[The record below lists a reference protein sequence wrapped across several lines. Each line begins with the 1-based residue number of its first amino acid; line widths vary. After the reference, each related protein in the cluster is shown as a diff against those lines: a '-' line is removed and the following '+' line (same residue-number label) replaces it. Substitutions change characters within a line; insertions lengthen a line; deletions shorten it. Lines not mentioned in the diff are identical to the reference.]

1 MITLPRPAA
10 DLASHQPTSSRWLP
24 PMEGVD
30 ELWRAGPIALP
41 GSGRVVWWT
50 GRVAI
55 GLRYE
60 APHTAAPALD
70 RKPAS
75 WVAAWSIKRQ
85 AS

>member
-1 MITLPRPAA
+1 MITPPRSA
-10 DLASHQPTSSRWLP
+10 DDLVTRAPQASRWLP

-30 ELWRAGPIALP
+30 QLWRAGPIALP

-60 APHTAAPALD
+60 AP
-70 RKPAS
+70 
-75 WVAAWSIKRQ
+75 RQ
-85 AS
+85 AAHSAAA